1 MDNASLARQ
10 ERIGRI
16 AGYAGLV
23 FVVLV
28 IGLPMFWMLSSSLK
42 TLAEIRSFPPQ
53 WIPSNPQWSNYEDA
67 WNSVPFGRFYLN
79 SLIITVGGASLQII
93 NGTLCAY
100 AFAFLKFP
108 FKNYIFLLVLAAL
121 MVPGEVVI
129 LPNFLFFGNTVRDWF
144 GLETNWINTYQ
155 AIILPGAATAFG
167 TFLMR
172 QGFMGLP
179 RDVLDAAKVDGAG
192 HLRTMFGIVLP
203 MAKPIVITF
212 ALISVVNKWNDYLWP
227 LVIARPTAMRPDE
240 LRPITV
246 GVRLLF
252 DAEGNNNWGVIMA
265 GTTFVVLPLI
275 IVYIFAQ
282 RFIIDG
288 LTAGATKG

>member
-1 MDNASLARQ
+1 MDRLSQSQQQRISSAASYLGLA
-10 ERIGRI
+10 
-16 AGYAGLV
+16 L
-23 FVVLV
+23 VVLI

-42 TLAEIRSFPPQ
+42 TLGQIYTFPPQ
-53 WIPSNPQWSNYEDA
+53 WIPNNPQWSNYKEA
-67 WNSVPFGRFYLN
+67 WNTVPFGRFYIN
-79 SLIITVGGASLQII
+79 SIIITIAGAGLQII

-108 FKNYIFLLVLAAL
+108 FKNLLFVLVLAAL

-129 LPNFLFFGNTVRDWF
+129 LPNFLFFGNKVREWF
-144 GLETNWINTYQ
+144 NLDGNWINTYQ
-155 AIILPGAATAFG
+155 AIVLPGAATAFG

-212 ALISVVNKWNDYLWP
+212 ALISIVNKWNDYLWP
-227 LVIARPTAMRPDE
+227 LIVTRTVEM
-240 LRPITV
+240 RPITV
-246 GVRLLF
+246 GVRLLY

>member
-1 MDNASLARQ
+1 MDNPSLARQ
-10 ERIGRI
+10 NRKGELG
-16 AGYAGLV
+16 GYLGLV
-23 FVVLV
+23 LVVLI

-42 TLAEIRSFPPQ
+42 SLNEIYTFPPQ
-53 WIPSNPQWSNYEDA
+53 WIPTNPRWENYSEA
-67 WNSVPFGRFYLN
+67 WNAVPFGRFYIN
-79 SLIITVGGASLQII
+79 SIIITVLGAGLQII

-108 FKNYIFLLVLAAL
+108 AKNWLFLIILAAL

-144 GLETNWINTYQ
+144 GLEKNWINTYQ
-155 AIILPGAATAFG
+155 AIVLPGAATAFG

-212 ALISVVNKWNDYLWP
+212 GLISVVNKWNDYLWP
-227 LVIARPTAMRPDE
+227 LVITRTLEM
-240 LRPITV
+240 RPITV
-246 GVRLLF
+246 GVRFLF
-252 DAEGNNNWGVIMA
+252 DSEGNNNWGVIMA
-265 GTTFVVLPLI
+265 GTTFVVLPLL

>member
-1 MDNASLARQ
+1 MDSGSLARQ
-10 ERIGRI
+10 QLVGKLGAYLGMALVVVIIG
-16 AGYAGLV
+16 APL
-23 FVVLV
+23 
-28 IGLPMFWMLSSSLK
+28 FWMLSSSLK
-42 TLAEIRSFPPQ
+42 TLQEIYTFPPK
-53 WIPSNPQWSNYEDA
+53 WIPTDPQWSNFREA
-67 WNSVPFGRFYLN
+67 WNSVPFGRFYIN
-79 SLIITVGGASLQII
+79 SIIITFFGAALQIAC
-93 NGTLCAY
+93 GTLCAY
-100 AFAFLKFP
+100 AFAFLAFP
-108 FKNYIFLLVLAAL
+108 GKNWLFLLVLAAL
-121 MVPGEVVI
+121 MVPQEVVI

-144 GLETNWINTYQ
+144 GLEDNWVNTYQ
-155 AIILPGAATAFG
+155 AIVLPGAATAFG

-192 HLRTMFGIVLP
+192 HLRTMFGIVFP

-212 ALISVVNKWNDYLWP
+212 AMISVVNKWNDYLWP
-227 LVIARPTAMRPDE
+227 LIITRTLEM
-240 LRPITV
+240 RPITV

>member
-1 MDNASLARQ
+1 MDSPSLSRQ
-10 ERIGRI
+10 NRSGLI
-16 AGYAGLV
+16 AAYGGLIL
-23 FVVLV
+23 VVLI

-42 TLAEIRSFPPQ
+42 SLNEIYTFPPQ
-53 WIPSNPQWSNYEDA
+53 WIPSDPQWENYRDA
-67 WNSVPFGRFYLN
+67 WNAVPFGRFYIN
-79 SLIITVGGASLQII
+79 SIIITVAGAGLQII

-108 FKNYIFLLVLAAL
+108 GKNWLFLIVLAAL

-144 GLETNWINTYQ
+144 GLEQNWINTYQ
-155 AIILPGAATAFG
+155 AIVLPGAATAFG

-212 ALISVVNKWNDYLWP
+212 GLISVVNKWNDYLWP
-227 LVIARPTAMRPDE
+227 LVITRTVEMK
-240 LRPITV
+240 PITV
-246 GVRLLF
+246 GLRFLF
-252 DAEGNNNWGVIMA
+252 DSEGNNNWGVIMA
-265 GTTFVVLPLI
+265 GTTFVVLPLL
-275 IVYIFAQ
+275 IVYVFAQ
-282 RFIIDG
+282 RFIIEG

>member
-1 MDNASLARQ
+1 MDRLSQSQQQRVGSAVSYLGLA
-10 ERIGRI
+10 
-16 AGYAGLV
+16 

-28 IGLPMFWMLSSSLK
+28 IGMPMFWMLSSSLK
-42 TLAEIRSFPPQ
+42 TLGQIYTFPPQ
-53 WIPSNPQWSNYEDA
+53 WIPTDPQWTNYKEA
-67 WNSVPFGRFYLN
+67 WNAVPFARFYVN
-79 SLIITVGGASLQII
+79 SLIITAAGASLQII

-108 FKNYIFLLVLAAL
+108 FKNVLFLLVLAAL

-129 LPNFLFFGNTVRDWF
+129 LPNFLFFGNKVREWF
-144 GLETNWINTYQ
+144 SLDENWVNTYQ
-155 AIILPGAATAFG
+155 AIVLPGAATAFG
-167 TFLMR
+167 TFLLR

-192 HLRTMFGIVLP
+192 HMRTMFGIVLP

-212 ALISVVNKWNDYLWP
+212 ALISIVNKWNDYLWP
-227 LVIARPTAMRPDE
+227 LIITRTVEM
-240 LRPITV
+240 RPITV
-246 GVRLLF
+246 GVRLLY

-275 IVYIFAQ
+275 VVYVFAQ

>member
-1 MDNASLARQ
+1 MDSASLSRQ
-10 ERIGRI
+10 NQTGRI
-16 AGYAGLV
+16 AGYIGLV
-23 FVVLV
+23 LVVV
-28 IGLPMFWMLSSSLK
+28 IIGLPMFWMLSSSLK
-42 TLAEIRSFPPQ
+42 TLNEIYTFPPE
-53 WIPSNPQWSNYEDA
+53 WIPRNPRWENYRDA
-67 WNSVPFGRFYLN
+67 WNAVPFGRFYLN
-79 SLIITVGGASLQII
+79 SIIITVAGASLQII

-108 FKNYIFLLVLAAL
+108 GKNWLFLLVLAAL

-144 GLETNWINTYQ
+144 GLEKNWINTYQ
-155 AIILPGAATAFG
+155 AIVLPGAATAFG

-212 ALISVVNKWNDYLWP
+212 AMISVVNKWNDYLWP
-227 LVIARPTAMRPDE
+227 LVITRTVEMK
-240 LRPITV
+240 PITV
-246 GVRLLF
+246 GVRFLF
-252 DAEGNNNWGVIMA
+252 DSEGNNNWGVIMA
-265 GTTFVVLPLI
+265 GTTFVVLPLL
-275 IVYIFAQ
+275 IVYVFAQ

>member
-1 MDNASLARQ
+1 MDRLSQSQQQKVSNAVSYLGLA
-10 ERIGRI
+10 
-16 AGYAGLV
+16 

-28 IGLPMFWMLSSSLK
+28 IGMPMFWMLSSSLK
-42 TLAEIRSFPPQ
+42 TLGQIYTFPPQ
-53 WIPSNPQWSNYEDA
+53 WIPTDPQWGNYKEA
-67 WNSVPFGRFYLN
+67 WNAVPFGRFYVN
-79 SLIITVGGASLQII
+79 SLIITAAGASLQII

-108 FKNYIFLLVLAAL
+108 FKNVLFLLVLAAL

-129 LPNFLFFGNTVRDWF
+129 LPNFLFFGNKVREWF
-144 GLETNWINTYQ
+144 SLDDNWVNTYQ

-192 HLRTMFGIVLP
+192 HMRTMFGIVLP

-212 ALISVVNKWNDYLWP
+212 ALISIVNKWNDYLWP
-227 LVIARPTAMRPDE
+227 LIITRTVEM
-240 LRPITV
+240 RPITV
-246 GVRLLF
+246 GVRLLY

-275 IVYIFAQ
+275 VVYVFAQ

>member
-1 MDNASLARQ
+1 MDRLSQSQQQKVSNAVSYLGLA
-10 ERIGRI
+10 
-16 AGYAGLV
+16 L
-23 FVVLV
+23 VVLV
-28 IGLPMFWMLSSSLK
+28 IGMPMFWMLSSSLK
-42 TLAEIRSFPPQ
+42 TLGQIYTFPPQ
-53 WIPSNPQWSNYEDA
+53 WIPTDPQWGNYKEA
-67 WNSVPFGRFYLN
+67 WNAVPFGRFYVN
-79 SLIITVGGASLQII
+79 SLIITAAGASLQII

-108 FKNYIFLLVLAAL
+108 FKNVLFLLVLAAL

-129 LPNFLFFGNTVRDWF
+129 LPNFLFFGNKVREWF
-144 GLETNWINTYQ
+144 SLDDNWVNTYQ
-155 AIILPGAATAFG
+155 AIVLPGAATAFG

-192 HLRTMFGIVLP
+192 HMRTMFGIVLP

-212 ALISVVNKWNDYLWP
+212 ALISIVNKWNDYLWP
-227 LVIARPTAMRPDE
+227 LIITRTVEM
-240 LRPITV
+240 RPITV
-246 GVRLLF
+246 GVRLLY

-275 IVYIFAQ
+275 IVYVFAQ

>member
-1 MDNASLARQ
+1 MGNLSLSQ
-10 ERIGRI
+10 QKRIGQI
-16 AGYAGLV
+16 ASYAGLIL
-23 FVVLV
+23 VLLI
-28 IGLPMFWMLSSSLK
+28 IGLPIFWMLSSSLK
-42 TLAEIRSFPPQ
+42 TLREIYTLPPQ
-53 WIPSNPQWSNYEDA
+53 WVPTNPAWSNYKEA

-79 SLIITVGGASLQII
+79 SIIITAAGASLQII

-108 FKNYIFLLVLAAL
+108 GKNWLFLLILAAL

-144 GLETNWINTYQ
+144 GLDKNWVNTYQ
-155 AIILPGAATAFG
+155 AIVLPGAATAFG

-179 RDVLDAAKVDGAG
+179 KDVLDAAKVDGAG
-192 HLRTMFGIVLP
+192 HLRTMFGVVLP

-212 ALISVVNKWNDYLWP
+212 AMISVVNKWNDYLWP
-227 LVIARPTAMRPDE
+227 LIITRTVEM
-240 LRPITV
+240 RPITV
-246 GVRLLF
+246 GVRLLY

-275 IVYIFAQ
+275 VVYIFAQ
-282 RFIIDG
+282 RFIIAG

>member
-1 MDNASLARQ
+1 MDRLSQPQQQRISAAVSYLGLA
-10 ERIGRI
+10 
-16 AGYAGLV
+16 LV
-23 FVVLV
+23 VIV

-42 TLAEIRSFPPQ
+42 TLGQIYTFPPR
-53 WIPSNPQWSNYEDA
+53 WIPTDPQWANYQEA
-67 WNSVPFGRFYLN
+67 WNSVPFARFYVN
-79 SLIITVGGASLQII
+79 SVIITIAGSALQII

-108 FKNYIFLLVLAAL
+108 FKNVLFLLVLAAL

-129 LPNFLFFGNTVRDWF
+129 LPNFLFFGNTVREWF
-144 GLETNWINTYQ
+144 NLDDNWVNTYQ
-155 AIILPGAATAFG
+155 AIVLPGAATAFG

-192 HLRTMFGIVLP
+192 HFRTMFGIVLP

-212 ALISVVNKWNDYLWP
+212 ALISIVNKWNDYLWP
-227 LVIARPTAMRPDE
+227 LIITRSVEM
-240 LRPITV
+240 RPITV
-246 GVRLLF
+246 GVRLLY

-275 IVYIFAQ
+275 IVYVFAQ

>member
-1 MDNASLARQ
+1 MDSASLARQ
-10 ERIGRI
+10 ERINRF
-16 AGYAGLV
+16 AAYAGLV
-23 FVVLV
+23 AVVV
-28 IGLPMFWMLSSSLK
+28 IIGLPMFWMLSSSLK
-42 TLAEIRSFPPQ
+42 TLREIYTFPPE
-53 WIPSNPQWSNYEDA
+53 WIPTNPRWANYEEA
-67 WNSVPFGRFYLN
+67 WNAVPFGRFYIN
-79 SLIITVGGASLQII
+79 SIIITVAGSALQIV

-108 FKNYIFLLVLAAL
+108 FKNWLFLIVLAAL
-121 MVPGEVVI
+121 MVPQEVVI

-144 GLETNWINTYQ
+144 GLEKNWVNTYQ
-155 AIILPGAATAFG
+155 AIVLPGAATAFG

-179 RDVLDAAKVDGAG
+179 KDVLDAAKVDGAG

-212 ALISVVNKWNDYLWP
+212 AMISVVNKWNDYLWP
-227 LVIARPTAMRPDE
+227 LVITRTEEM
-240 LRPITV
+240 RPITV

-252 DAEGNNNWGVIMA
+252 DSEGNNNWGVIMA
-265 GTTFVVLPLI
+265 GTTYVVLPLL
-275 IVYIFAQ
+275 IVYVFTQ
-282 RFIIDG
+282 RFIIEG

>member
-1 MDNASLARQ
+1 MDRSSLARQ
-10 ERIGRI
+10 ETINRW
-16 AGYAGLV
+16 AAYAGLV
-23 FVVLV
+23 VVLV
-28 IGLPMFWMLSSSLK
+28 IIGLPMFWMLSSSLK
-42 TLAEIRSFPPQ
+42 TLKEIYTFPPQ
-53 WIPSNPQWSNYEDA
+53 WIPTNPKWSNYEEA
-67 WNSVPFGRFYLN
+67 WNAVPFGRFYIN
-79 SLIITVGGASLQII
+79 SIIITIAGSALQII

-108 FKNYIFLLVLAAL
+108 AKNWLFLIVLAAL
-121 MVPGEVVI
+121 MVPQEVVI

-144 GLETNWINTYQ
+144 GLEKNWINTYQ
-155 AIILPGAATAFG
+155 AIVLPGAATAFG

-192 HLRTMFGIVLP
+192 HLRTMFGVVLP

-212 ALISVVNKWNDYLWP
+212 AMISVVNKWNDYLWP
-227 LVIARPTAMRPDE
+227 LVITRTEEM
-240 LRPITV
+240 RPITV

-252 DAEGNNNWGVIMA
+252 DSEGNNNWGVIMA
-265 GTTFVVLPLI
+265 GTTYVVLPLL
-275 IVYIFAQ
+275 IVYVFAQ
-282 RFIIDG
+282 RFIIEG

>member
-1 MDNASLARQ
+1 MDSGSLARQ
-10 ERIGRI
+10 QMIGKVGAYI
-16 AGYAGLV
+16 GMALV
-23 FVVLV
+23 V
-28 IGLPMFWMLSSSLK
+28 IIIGAPLFWMLSSSLK
-42 TLAEIRSFPPQ
+42 TLQQIYTVPPQ
-53 WIPSNPQWSNYEDA
+53 WIPTTPQWSNYQEA

-79 SLIITVGGASLQII
+79 SIIITFFGSALQII
-93 NGTLCAY
+93 CGTLCAY
-100 AFAFLKFP
+100 AFAFLAFP
-108 FKNYIFLLVLAAL
+108 GKNWLFLLVLAAL
-121 MVPGEVVI
+121 MVPQEVVI

-144 GLETNWINTYQ
+144 GLEKNWVNTYQ

-212 ALISVVNKWNDYLWP
+212 AMISVVNKWNDYLWP
-227 LVIARPTAMRPDE
+227 LIITRTLEM
-240 LRPITV
+240 RPITV

-282 RFIIDG
+282 RFIIAG

>member
-1 MDNASLARQ
+1 MDSGSLARQ
-10 ERIGRI
+10 QRLGRI
-16 AGYAGLV
+16 AAYFGMAVVV
-23 FVVLV
+23 FI
-28 IGLPMFWMLSSSLK
+28 IGMPMFWMLSSSLK
-42 TLAEIRSFPPQ
+42 TLPEIYTVPPQ
-53 WIPSNPQWSNYEDA
+53 WIPTSPEWSNYKEA
-67 WNSVPFGRFYLN
+67 WNTVPFGRFYLN
-79 SLIITVGGASLQII
+79 SIIITVAGSSLQIVC
-93 NGTLCAY
+93 GTLCAY

-108 FKNYIFLLVLAAL
+108 GKSILFLFVLAAL

-129 LPNFLFFGNTVRDWF
+129 LPNFLFFGNTIRDWF
-144 GLETNWINTYQ
+144 GLEQNWVNTYQ
-155 AIILPGAATAFG
+155 AIVLPGAATAFG

-192 HLRTMFGIVLP
+192 HMRTMFGIVLP

-212 ALISVVNKWNDYLWP
+212 AMISVVNKWNDYLWP
-227 LVIARPTAMRPDE
+227 LIITRTLEM
-240 LRPITV
+240 RPITV
-246 GVRLLF
+246 GVRLLY

-282 RFIIDG
+282 KFIIAG

>member
-1 MDNASLARQ
+1 MDRLSQSQQQMVSNAVSYLGLA
-10 ERIGRI
+10 
-16 AGYAGLV
+16 

-28 IGLPMFWMLSSSLK
+28 IGMPMFWMLSSSLK
-42 TLAEIRSFPPQ
+42 TLGQVYTFPPQ
-53 WIPSNPQWSNYEDA
+53 WIPTDPQWVNYKEA
-67 WNSVPFGRFYLN
+67 WNAVPFGRFYVN
-79 SLIITVGGASLQII
+79 SLIITAAGASLQII

-108 FKNYIFLLVLAAL
+108 FKNVLFLLVLAAL

-129 LPNFLFFGNTVRDWF
+129 LPNFLFFGNKVREWF
-144 GLETNWINTYQ
+144 NLDTNWINTYQ
-155 AIILPGAATAFG
+155 AIVLPGAATAFG

-192 HLRTMFGIVLP
+192 HMRTMFGIVLP

-212 ALISVVNKWNDYLWP
+212 ALISIVNKWNDYLWP
-227 LVIARPTAMRPDE
+227 LIVTRTVEM
-240 LRPITV
+240 RPITV
-246 GVRLLF
+246 GVRLLY

>member
-1 MDNASLARQ
+1 MDKLSLTQQKRVGQAASYVGLA
-10 ERIGRI
+10 
-16 AGYAGLV
+16 LV
-23 FVVLV
+23 VVI
-28 IGLPMFWMLSSSLK
+28 IGLPMFWMLTSSLK
-42 TLAEIRSFPPQ
+42 TLQEIYTFPPK
-53 WIPSNPQWSNYEDA
+53 WIPTNPQWSNYDEA
-67 WNSVPFGRFYLN
+67 WNAVPFARFYVN
-79 SLIITVGGASLQII
+79 SIIITFFGAGLQII

-108 FKNYIFLLVLAAL
+108 FKNVLFLLVLAAL

-144 GLETNWINTYQ
+144 NLDGNWVNTYQ
-155 AIILPGAATAFG
+155 AIVLPGGATAFG

-192 HLRTMFGIVLP
+192 HMRTMFGIVLP

-212 ALISVVNKWNDYLWP
+212 AMIAIVNKWNDYLWP
-227 LVIARPTAMRPDE
+227 LIITRTVEM
-240 LRPITV
+240 RPITV

-275 IVYIFAQ
+275 IVYVFAQ

>member
-1 MDNASLARQ
+1 MDRLSQSQQQRISSAVSYLGLA
-10 ERIGRI
+10 
-16 AGYAGLV
+16 LV
-23 FVVLV
+23 VIV

-42 TLAEIRSFPPQ
+42 TLGQIYTFPPR
-53 WIPSNPQWSNYEDA
+53 WIPTDPQWSNYQEA
-67 WNSVPFGRFYLN
+67 WNSVPFGRFYVN
-79 SLIITVGGASLQII
+79 SVIITVAGASLQII

-108 FKNYIFLLVLAAL
+108 FKNVLFLLVLAAL

-129 LPNFLFFGNTVRDWF
+129 LPNFLFFGNKVREWF
-144 GLETNWINTYQ
+144 NLDDNWVNTYQ
-155 AIILPGAATAFG
+155 AIVLPGAATAFG

-192 HLRTMFGIVLP
+192 HFRTMFGIVLP

-212 ALISVVNKWNDYLWP
+212 ALISIVNKWNDYLWP
-227 LVIARPTAMRPDE
+227 LIITRTVEM
-240 LRPITV
+240 RPITV
-246 GVRLLF
+246 GVRLLY

-275 IVYIFAQ
+275 VVYVFAQ